1 MPRVVFTS
9 HLQRHV
15 PCAETQVHGATVR
28 AALEAVFRSQ
38 PQVRDY
44 VLDDQGELRKH
55 VFVFIDG
62 RRAALAD
69 AVEGAAAIHVLQAL
83 TGG

>member
-15 PCAETQVHGATVR
+15 RAAEAEVNAATVG
-28 AALEAVFRSQ
+28 AALEAVFRAQ
-38 PQVRDY
+38 PQVRGY
-44 VLDDQGELRKH
+44 VLDEQGELRRH
-55 VFVFIDG
+55 VIVFVDG
-62 RRAALAD
+62 RRARLGD
-69 AVEGAAAIHVLQAL
+69 AVPASAAIHVMQAL

>member
-15 PCAETQVHGATVR
+15 RAAESEVNGATVA
-28 AALEAVFRSQ
+28 AALEAVFRDQ
-38 PQVRDY
+38 PQVRGY
-44 VLDDQGELRKH
+44 VLDDQGELRQH
-55 VFVFIDG
+55 VFVFVDG
-62 RRAALAD
+62 RRASLGD
-69 AVEGAAAIHVLQAL
+69 TVRRESAIHVLQAL

>member
-15 PCAETQVHGATVR
+15 AAADCEVSGATVA
-28 AALEAVFRSQ
+28 AALDAVFSVQ
-38 PQVRDY
+38 PQARGY
-44 VLDDQGELRKH
+44 VLDEQGELRKH
-55 VFVFIDG
+55 VFVFVDG
-62 RRAALAD
+62 RRARLED
-69 AVEGAAAIHVLQAL
+69 AVAAGSAIHVLQAL